1 MVDQVVVRVVELLRA
16 KRRGAGLSARRTL
29 SAPRSPAVLVP
40 ALTMLALALW
50 GIDRGGMWRDE
61 GVTFQVARRSL
72 PEIWHLLHTVDAVH
86 GVYYLAMHAVL
97 AVHPDEVVLRLPSA
111 LAASVAAGLVG
122 ALGTHLARPRVGLWA
137 GLLYAVT
144 PMTGHYAQEGR
155 SYALVAAGALA
166 ATLLLVRA
174 VRTGTVR
181 AWLWYAAVL
190 GGTVLLHELAVLLL
204 CAHAVT
210 LLLARVAGDRWR
222 GWGCAAAGV
231 CVAALP
237 LVLVSRE
244 QSAQLS
250 WLRPPDWGDALTLL
264 GDFTG
269 PAPLVVAV
277 ELVLAAL
284 AVSGAAAW
292 RARGGRSDRWGRPGR
307 PTLVAVAAPL
317 LVVPPATLLSIS
329 QVWPLYD
336 ARYVLFSLA
345 GAPLLAAAGAERLA
359 GAVRGFRP
367 PGQVPHRAAGAL
379 LGAAVV
385 GLAFWW
391 QVPLLRADRLAA
403 ERPDDPAAVAAMAA
417 GALRA
422 GDAVLYVPSIGRR
435 TELAYPDGFLG
446 TRDLAL
452 RSGAAASGT
461 LYGRE
466 VGPAELRRRMAPLT
480 RVWVLTESYA
490 NRRSWHP
497 PTPTE
502 RAKRDVLSR
511 DFTVTAERRG
521 YGVVLRLYTRTTP
534 T

>member
-1 MVDQVVVRVVELLRA
+1 M
-16 KRRGAGLSARRTL
+16 
-29 SAPRSPAVLVP
+29 LVP

-61 GVTFQVARRSL
+61 AVTFQVARRSL

-86 GVYYLAMHAVL
+86 GAYYLAMHAVL
-97 AVHPDEVVLRLPSA
+97 AVHPGEVVLRLPSA

-122 ALGTHLARPRVGLWA
+122 ALGTRLARPRVGLWA

-181 AWLWYAAVL
+181 AWLGYGAVV
-190 GGTVLLHELAVLLL
+190 GGTVLLHELAVLMLL
-204 CAHAVT
+204 AHAVT

-237 LVLVSRE
+237 LVLVSRG

-250 WLRPPDWGDALTLL
+250 WLRRPTGGDAVALL
-264 GDFTG
+264 RDFTG

-277 ELVLAAL
+277 QLGLAAL
-284 AVSGAAAW
+284 AVSAVSGAGAAGWAGAW
-292 RARGGRSDRWGRPGR
+292 RSSSRQGR
-307 PTLVAVAAPL
+307 PTLVTVAVPL

-345 GAPLLAAAGAERLA
+345 GAPLLAAAGGERLA
-359 GAVRGFRP
+359 GVVRGFRP

-391 QVPLLRADRLAA
+391 QVPLLRADRLAT
-403 ERPDDPAAVAAMAA
+403 ERPDDPAAVAAMAT

-422 GDAVLYVPSIGRR
+422 GDAVLYMPSIGRR
-435 TELAYPDGFLG
+435 TELVYPEGFLG
-446 TRDLAL
+446 TRDVAL
-452 RSGAAASGT
+452 RSAAAASGT

-466 VGPAELRRRMAPLT
+466 VGPAELRRRLAPLT

-490 NRRSWHP
+490 AGPDWHP
-497 PTPTE
+497 TTSTE
-502 RAKRDVLSR
+502 RAKRDVLQR
-511 DFTVTAERRG
+511 EFAVREERRG
-521 YGVVLRLYTRTTP
+521 HGARLRLYIRLPNTPAPRT
-534 T
+534 